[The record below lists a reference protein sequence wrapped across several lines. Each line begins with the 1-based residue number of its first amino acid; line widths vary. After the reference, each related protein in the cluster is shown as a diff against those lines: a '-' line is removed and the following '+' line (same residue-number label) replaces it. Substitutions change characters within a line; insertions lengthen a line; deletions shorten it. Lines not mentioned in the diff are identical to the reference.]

1 MKKADIIFLKR
12 QNIDQVTNHTLPV
25 EHAYK
30 VVKLRRAINDAY
42 DSILKDED
50 ACREAAEIKDGR
62 AFDKELF
69 ELRNNT
75 ARTKE
80 QDDRLNEMEAK
91 LQRFIDLKEE
101 MKKQDIAID
110 GTKTMPYEMWHKL
123 QCENSDKDL
132 GGRKVDLLAG
142 PVEDLLEGLLWE
154 APKE

>member
-50 ACREAAEIKDGR
+50 ACREAAEIKDGH

-80 QDDRLNEMEAK
+80 QDDRLNEMEAQ

-142 PVEDLLEGLLWE
+142 HVEDLLEGLLWE

>member
-1 MKKADIIFLKR
+1 MKKGDIIFLKR
-12 QNIDQVTNHTLPV
+12 QGIDQVTNHTLPV

-42 DSILKDED
+42 DGILKDED
-50 ACREAAEIKDGR
+50 VCREAAEIKDGH

-80 QDDRLNEMEAK
+80 QDDRLNEMEAQ

-101 MKKQDIAID
+101 MKKQDIAIE
-110 GTKTMPYEMWHKL
+110 GTKTMPYDMWHKL
-123 QCENSDKDL
+123 QCENADKDL
-132 GGRKVDLLAG
+132 GGRKSDLLAG

-154 APKE
+154 APKD